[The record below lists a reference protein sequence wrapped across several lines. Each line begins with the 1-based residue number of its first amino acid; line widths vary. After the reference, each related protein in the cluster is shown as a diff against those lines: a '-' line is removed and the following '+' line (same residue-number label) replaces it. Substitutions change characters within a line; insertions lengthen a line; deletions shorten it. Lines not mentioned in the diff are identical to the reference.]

1 MSAST
6 AESHFLDRGLAD
18 SAWLFGTIVNPRHAT
33 VIAVGTLD
41 VEIIAKGSTALI
53 DRELEDFDNRLPQ

>member
-18 SAWLFGTIVNPRHAT
+18 SAWLFGTIVNPRHTAI
-33 VIAVGTLD
+33 IAVCALD
-41 VEIIAKGSTALI
+41 IEKSAKSSTALI
-53 DRELEDFDNRLPQ
+53 DRSRAGGL